1 MAASQY
7 DGQEASTETMK
18 CMFMSQQQ
26 NARQNHHTEIP
37 NEVLWKTTEFWY
49 LGATL
54 TKQNCIHKE
63 LPSKLKS

>member
-1 MAASQY
+1 MHDWANVLALQKKTKALMAASQY

-37 NEVLWKTTEFWY
+37 NEVL
-49 LGATL
+49 
-54 TKQNCIHKE
+54 
-63 LPSKLKS
+63 